1 MLETSSLKAYYA
13 TAEILRGV
21 SFHVKETEIVSV
33 IGPNGAGKSTLLKAI
48 SRLVKSGGEIYLDRE
63 SLVPLSPRE
72 VVERGVSHCPEGR
85 QLFPRMTVQD
95 NLRMGA
101 YLVRNKDRFKTDL
114 ERVYNLFPIL
124 RERKSQLAGTMSGG
138 EQQMLAIGR
147 GIVSNPRILM
157 LDEPSLGL
165 APLVIDKIFAVIKQ
179 LNQSGLTLLLV
190 EQNASLAMEISH
202 RTYVL
207 EEGKIINEGISEK
220 LLKDPK
226 IRESYL
232 GMA

>member
-13 TAEILRGV
+13 TVEVLRGV
-21 SFHVKETEIVSV
+21 SFLVKETEIVSV

-48 SRLVKSGGEIYLDRE
+48 SRLVKSGGEIFLDRQ

-72 VVERGVSHCPEGR
+72 VVEKGVSHCPEGR
-85 QLFPRMTVQD
+85 QLFPRMSVQD

-101 YLVRNKDRFKTDL
+101 YLVRNKDRLRTDL

-190 EQNASLAMEISH
+190 EQKASLAMEISH

-207 EEGKIINEGISEK
+207 EEGKITKEVTSEEI
-220 LLKDPK
+220 LKDPK